1 MIERGKQTDAVERDG
16 TRRVLEVDAEI
27 IANVLDLIES
37 NQRGMVLNIIADLYP
52 ADIAALLEHLPME
65 SAKRMFRWL
74 TIEQGSEVLTD
85 LDDDFRAALLDETR
99 PERLAALIDEMDTD
113 DAADVLADLPE
124 RVAQDLLP
132 ELADSEDLEELL
144 AYEEDSAGGLMTTE
158 YVAVPGDWSVSQV
171 TEEVRKKAEEVEP
184 IHAIYV
190 VDEEGR
196 HTGSISLTRLLLSRE
211 SVSAE
216 SIIDLEKIS
225 VHTDLDQ
232 EDVARIMAR
241 YDLVSLPVVNDADQ
255 IVGRITIDDVVDV
268 IREEAEEDIQRM
280 SGVAGGEEPTD
291 SVLSVSRGRLPWLLM
306 GMIGAGL
313 SAKVIYSFEEALQ
326 SAVVLAAFIPIVMA
340 TAGNA
345 GIQSSAIAVQG
356 LAAGDIWT
364 SDIKRRF
371 GKELAVSI
379 INGLLLA
386 AAMAVGVVLFFSTD
400 QTGALALTASLTIIV
415 VIILATIIGAMVPL
429 VLNKLGID
437 PALATGPFIT
447 AMNDILGIAVFFL
460 LASWLYLGVT

>member
-1 MIERGKQTDAVERDG
+1 MIERGKQIEASEREG
-16 TRRVLEVDAEI
+16 SRRVLEVDAEI
-27 IANVLDLIES
+27 ISNILILIDS
-37 NQRGMVLNIIADLYP
+37 DQRGMVTNIIADLYP
-52 ADIAALLEHLPME
+52 ADVAALLEHLPMDQ
-65 SAKRMFRWL
+65 AKRMFRWL
-74 TIEQGSEVLTD
+74 TIEQGAEILTD
-85 LDDDFRAALLDETR
+85 LDDDFRATLLEETR
-99 PERLAALIDEMDTD
+99 PERLTALIDEMDSD
-113 DAADVLADLPE
+113 DAADVLADLPDD
-124 RVAQDLLP
+124 VAQEVLP
-132 ELADSEDLEELL
+132 ELTDSEDLEELL
-144 AYEEDSAGGLMTTE
+144 AYDEDSAGGLMSTE
-158 YVAVPGDWSVSQV
+158 FVAVPGDWAVSQV
-171 TEEVRKKAEEVEP
+171 TEQVRKQAEAVEP

-190 VDEEGR
+190 LDQEGR
-196 HTGSISLTRLLLSRE
+196 YSGSISPTRLLLSQETIR
-211 SVSAE
+211 AE
-216 SIIDLEKIS
+216 AIVDSEKIS
-225 VHTDLDQ
+225 VHTGIDQ
-232 EDVARIMAR
+232 EEVARIMAR
-241 YDLVSLPVVNDADQ
+241 YDLISLPVVNGLDQ
-255 IVGRITIDDVVDV
+255 VVGRITIDDVVDV

-291 SVLSVSRGRLPWLLM
+291 SILQVSRGRLPWLLM

-379 INGLLLA
+379 INGALLA
-386 AAMAVGVVLFFSTD
+386 LAMAVGVVVFFQSDETMS
-400 QTGALALTASLTIIV
+400 LAITASLTIVI

-429 VLNKLGID
+429 ILNKMNID

-447 AMNDILGIAVFFL
+447 AMNDILGIAVFFA
-460 LASWLYLGVT
+460 LASWLYLG